1 MINSKESIMVVP
13 DVKYLKYVERTEWI
27 FENASTKEIV
37 DYRSIMTPNVTYKDH
52 PLTPGYYNIK
62 FIYTLGET
70 RNEISLNSAF
80 IVTQ

>member
-1 MINSKESIMVVP
+1 MVVP
-13 DVKYLKYVERTEWI
+13 DVKYLKYITNEPEWI

-37 DYRSIMTPNVTYKDH
+37 DYRSIMTSNVTYKEH

-62 FIYTLGET
+62 FRYALEDEMY
-70 RNEISLNSAF
+70 EISLNSAF